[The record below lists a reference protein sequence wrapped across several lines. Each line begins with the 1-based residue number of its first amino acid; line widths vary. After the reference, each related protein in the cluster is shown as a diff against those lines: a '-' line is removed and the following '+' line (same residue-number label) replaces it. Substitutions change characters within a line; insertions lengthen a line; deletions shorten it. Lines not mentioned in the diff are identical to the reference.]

1 MFAQINHIA
10 IISDQYPTLSA
21 FYQTL
26 LGLKPSMRPRANGNG
41 SGFNFIAAGDGY
53 VGFNFLPRRDGYVGG
68 IDHFGMVV
76 DSLEL
81 VEERMKRAHAKA
93 NVVKRPSERPFADY
107 SGNDPDGNVF
117 DLAQKNSTNLNG
129 VHKDNA
135 EHDYKTERTRGA
147 NRYAIRTQNPEQV
160 AEFYANV
167 FELQPTNRK
176 EGDENYHLT
185 DGRMTLSIM
194 PWHIEKF
201 AGMSIKR
208 PGPDHIGF
216 RVESVEEFK
225 KEVVEL
231 AGANTY
237 MATRPLGGSKE
248 SEVRRQLFVS
258 NALGSYQIA
267 DPDGNWID
275 ISEA

>member
-10 IISDQYPTLSA
+10 IISDQYAMLSA

-26 LGLKPSMRPRANGNG
+26 FDLTPSARKHG
-41 SGFNFIAAGDGY
+41 SRTGFNFIAAGDGY

-76 DSLEL
+76 DSIDL
-81 VEERMKRAHAKA
+81 VAERMQRFTSNAA
-93 NVVKRPSERPFADY
+93 VVKRPSERPFADL
-107 SGNDPDGNVF
+107 SGNDPDGNIF
-117 DLAQKNSTNLNG
+117 DLAQKDSRNLAG

-135 EHDYKTERTRGA
+135 ESDYQTERTRYA
-147 NRYAIRTQNPEQV
+147 NRYAIRTLNTEQV
-160 AEFYANV
+160 AEFYATV
-167 FELQPTNRK
+167 FELQPVNRK

-194 PWHIEKF
+194 PWKIDKF
-201 AGMSIKR
+201 RGMSIKR

-216 RVESVEEFK
+216 HVESVESFK
-225 KEVVEL
+225 KEAQDL

-237 MATRPLGGSKE
+237 MAPRALGGSKE
-248 SEVRRQLFVS
+248 SNVRKQLFVGS
-258 NALGSYQIA
+258 ALGGYQMA
-267 DPDGNWID
+267 DNDGNWID
-275 ISEA
+275 VSEV

>member
-10 IISDQYPTLSA
+10 IISDQYPMLST
-21 FYQTL
+21 FYQSL
-26 LGLKPSMRPRANGNG
+26 LGLRPSMRERPGAGRG
-41 SGFNFIAAGDGY
+41 GFNFIAAGDGY

-93 NVVKRPSERPFADY
+93 NIVKRPSERPFAAY

-117 DLAQKNSTNLNG
+117 DLAQKDSGNLNG
-129 VHKDNA
+129 IHKDNA
-135 EHDYKTERTRGA
+135 EHDYKAERRRGA

-167 FELQPTNRK
+167 FELQPTNRR

-194 PWHIEKF
+194 PWNIEKF
-201 AGMSIKR
+201 VGMSIKR

-216 RVESVEEFK
+216 QVENVEEFK
-225 KEVVEL
+225 KEVIEL

-248 SEVRRQLFVS
+248 SEVRRQLFVK
-258 NALGSYQIA
+258 NALCSYQIA
-267 DPDGNWID
+267 DPDGNWLD

>member
-10 IISDQYPTLSA
+10 IISDQYAMLSA
-21 FYQTL
+21 FYQSL
-26 LGLKPSMRPRANGNG
+26 FGLTPSTRKSASR
-41 SGFNFIAAGDGY
+41 SGFSFIAAGDGY

-76 DSLEL
+76 DSIDL
-81 VEERMKRAHAKA
+81 VSERMQRFNSNAA
-93 NVVKRPSERPFADY
+93 VVKRPSERPFADL

-117 DLAQKNSTNLNG
+117 DLAQKDSRNLAG

-135 EHDYKTERTRGA
+135 EQDYKTPATRYA
-147 NRYAIRTQNPEQV
+147 NRYAIRTVNPEQV
-160 AEFYANV
+160 AEFYSTV
-167 FELQPTNRK
+167 FELQPVNRK

-194 PWHIEKF
+194 PWKIDKF
-201 AGMSIKR
+201 LGMSIKR

-216 RVESVEEFK
+216 RVENVESFK
-225 KEVVEL
+225 HEVQEL

-237 MATRPLGGSKE
+237 MAPRALGGSKE
-248 SEVRRQLFVS
+248 SEVRKQLFIGS
-258 NALGSYQIA
+258 SLGGYQMA
-267 DPDGNWID
+267 DNDGNWID

>member
-10 IISDQYPTLSA
+10 IISDQYAMLSV
-21 FYQTL
+21 FYQSL
-26 LGLKPSMRPRANGNG
+26 LGLKPSIRERP
-41 SGFNFIAAGDGY
+41 SKTGFNFVTAGDGY

-81 VEERMKRAHAKA
+81 VEERMKKAHPKA
-93 NVVKRPSERPFADY
+93 NVVKRPSTRPFAAY

-117 DLAQKNSTNLNG
+117 DLAQKNSDNLNG

-135 EHDYKTERTRGA
+135 DQDYKSGKVRGA
-147 NRYAIRTQNPEQV
+147 SRYAIRTPNPEQV
-160 AEFYANV
+160 AEFYSTV

-176 EGDENYHLT
+176 PGDENYHLT
-185 DGRMTLSIM
+185 DGRMMLSIM
-194 PWHIEKF
+194 PWSIEKF

-216 RVESVEEFK
+216 RVENIEDFK

-231 AGANTY
+231 AGSNTLMANV
-237 MATRPLGGSKE
+237 PLGGSPE

-258 NALGSYQIA
+258 NALGGYQMA
-267 DPDGNWID
+267 DLDGNWID